1 MSRLINT
8 SDLHEKVI
16 LNKPEWGIFQNTID
30 HIIEGVVSQ
39 VPTTSGFTK
48 KQVIEMLE
56 DLQKEAE
63 RGKKFY
69 QDLEEEQKKNNNN
82 KIAEAYYAGQAK
94 VYGTTAVEIMRRI
107 EALKAD

>member
-48 KQVIEMLE
+48 KQVIKMLE
-56 DLQKEAE
+56 ELQEEAE

-69 QDLEEEQKKNNNN
+69 QDLEEEQKKNN

>member
-48 KQVIEMLE
+48 KQVIKMLE
-56 DLQKEAE
+56 ELQEEAE

-69 QDLEEEQKKNNNN
+69 QDLEEEQKKNN
-82 KIAEAYYAGQAK
+82 KRAEAYYAGQAK

>member
-48 KQVIEMLE
+48 KQVIKMLE
-56 DLQKEAE
+56 ELQEEAE
-63 RGKKFY
+63 HHKKFT
-69 QDLEEEQKKNNNN
+69 QDLREPKKDNERL
-82 KIAEAYYAGQAK
+82 EAYYTGQIQA
-94 VYGTTAVEIMRRI
+94 YGIMAVRIMRRI

>member
-48 KQVIEMLE
+48 KQVIKMLE
-56 DLQKEAE
+56 ELQGEAE

-69 QDLEEEQKKNNNN
+69 QDLEEEERKKKNS
-82 KIAEAYYAGQAK
+82 IAEAYFAGQVK

>member
-16 LNKPEWGIFQNTID
+16 LNKPEWGIFQDYID

-56 DLQKEAE
+56 GLQEEAE
-63 RGKKFY
+63 RGIKFY
-69 QDLEEEQKKNNNN
+69 RDLEEEQQKKNN

-94 VYGTTAVEIMRRI
+94 VYGTTAVGIMRRI
-107 EALKAD
+107 ETLKTD